1 MPTKTTTKTAAR
13 KPSTARKAVKAAV
26 VVEPKRKEPKSVKE
40 LPAKT
45 SRTSAPAST
54 KTRAAH
60 PPPAPKAHVEPA
72 ETPKPAP
79 KPAMETVSL
88 IEEKKPRL
96 KRADGAGARK
106 TLFLPPISRIRAT
119 PEPPATPIAPVV
131 PPKAEPTEVAP
142 AKDAAA
148 PVTASP
154 AAEPEVEQKI
164 IHIKPPIIVKE
175 LATQLG

>member
-1 MPTKTTTKTAAR
+1 MATKTTTKTAAR
-13 KPSTARKAVKAAV
+13 KPATARKAVKAAV

-60 PPPAPKAHVEPA
+60 PPPTPKAHVELAPKPA

-96 KRADGAGARK
+96 KRTDGDGARK
-106 TLFLPPISRIRAT
+106 SSFLPPISRIRAT
-119 PEPPATPIAPVV
+119 PEPLAPPIAPVV
-131 PPKAEPTEVAP
+131 PPKPEPIAAP
-142 AKDAAA
+142 AKEA
-148 PVTASP
+148 ASP
-154 AAEPEVEQKI
+154 VAAIPAEEPEIEQKV

-175 LATQLG
+175 L

>member
-13 KPSTARKAVKAAV
+13 KPATARKAVKAAV
-26 VVEPKRKEPKSVKE
+26 VVEPKRKEAKSVKE

-72 ETPKPAP
+72 PKPAETPKPAP

-96 KRADGAGARK
+96 KRADGDGARK
-106 TLFLPPISRIRAT
+106 TSFLPPISRIRAT
-119 PEPPATPIAPVV
+119 PEPPAAPIAPVV
-131 PPKAEPTEVAP
+131 PPKAEPIAAP
-142 AKDAAA
+142 AKEAAS
-148 PVTASP
+148 PVVGVP

-164 IHIKPPIIVKE
+164 IHIKPPII
-175 LATQLG
+175 